1 MSVDARMF
9 RRIFGSSSKTPKP
22 GRESAAR
29 EGDTVDRDAPPE
41 PDTVEDHGLHSDE
54 EDVAPPP
61 SNTDAFAP
69 ELRALFNSNLLSDHR
84 AHAGKL
90 SALAQSLETHPAVRT
105 HPATTLVNSANHIE
119 LTPFPRPFSPS
130 RRISHQRS
138 ATPSLPPST
147 RRASHP
153 PPGRRPRDSSRRS
166 RRTRGTT
173 TSRWAPCD
181 DATRLSSTRSSTSRS
196 TAKGT
201 GPRAARVGRVRVVR
215 GAGVTVRIPARVP
228 GRFTCTCWSRRFV
241 SSATTFAP
249 GSCWRCT
256 PTRATRRCARRFSS
270 LTVPLHLRMP
280 RRTGGTRVG
289 WRRVRAGCSTR

>member
-69 ELRALFNSNLLSDHR
+69 ELRVLFNSNLLSDHR

-105 HPATTLVNSANHIE
+105 L
-119 LTPFPRPFSPS
+119 PRQPS
-130 RRISHQRS
+130 SIPRI
-138 ATPSLPPST
+138 T
-147 RRASHP
+147 
-153 PPGRRPRDSSRRS
+153 SS
-166 RRTRGTT
+166 
-173 TSRWAPCD
+173 
-181 DATRLSSTRSSTSRS
+181 
-196 TAKGT
+196 
-201 GPRAARVGRVRVVR
+201 
-215 GAGVTVRIPARVP
+215 
-228 GRFTCTCWSRRFV
+228 
-241 SSATTFAP
+241 
-249 GSCWRCT
+249 
-256 PTRATRRCARRFSS
+256 
-270 LTVPLHLRMP
+270 
-280 RRTGGTRVG
+280 
-289 WRRVRAGCSTR
+289 